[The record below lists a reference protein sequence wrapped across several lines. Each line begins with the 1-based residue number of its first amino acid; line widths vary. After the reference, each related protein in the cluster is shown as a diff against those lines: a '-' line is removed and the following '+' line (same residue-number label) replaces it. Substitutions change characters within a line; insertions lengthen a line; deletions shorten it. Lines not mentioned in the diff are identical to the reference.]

1 MTITKCVDGV
11 RVTLQEAQRCAKY
24 LYKIRKS
31 IKDKADFEKRF
42 DDFIRQL
49 RANGKGGNYIA

>member
-11 RVTLQEAQRCAKY
+11 RVTLQEAQKCAKF

-31 IKDKADFEKRF
+31 IKDKADLERRF

>member
-11 RVTLQEAQRCAKY
+11 RVTIQEAQNCAKF

-31 IKDKADFEKRF
+31 IKDKADLERRF

-49 RANGKGGNYIA
+49 RANGKGGHYIA

>member
-11 RVTLQEAQRCAKY
+11 RVTLQEAQKCAKF

-31 IKDKADFEKRF
+31 IKDKADLERRF
-42 DDFIRQL
+42 DDYIRQL

>member
-11 RVTLQEAQRCAKY
+11 RVTLQEAQKCAKF
-24 LYKIRKS
+24 LYKIRNS
-31 IKDKADFEKRF
+31 IKDNADLERRF
-42 DDFIRQL
+42 DDYIRQL

>member
-11 RVTLQEAQRCAKY
+11 LVTVQEVQKCAKF

-31 IKDKADFEKRF
+31 IKDKADLERRF
-42 DDFIRQL
+42 DDYIRQL

>member
-11 RVTLQEAQRCAKY
+11 RVTVQEAQKCAKF

-31 IKDKADFEKRF
+31 IKDKADLEIRF
-42 DDFIRQL
+42 DDYIRQL

>member
-11 RVTLQEAQRCAKY
+11 RVTIQEAQQAAKY
-24 LYKIRKS
+24 FYKIRKS
-31 IKDKADFEKRF
+31 IKDKADLERRF

-49 RANGKGGNYIA
+49 RAIGKGGNYIA

>member
-11 RVTLQEAQRCAKY
+11 RVTLQEAQKCAKF

-31 IKDKADFEKRF
+31 IKDKADLESRF
-42 DDFIRQL
+42 DDYIRQL

>member
-11 RVTLQEAQRCAKY
+11 RVTLQEAQKCAKF

-31 IKDKADFEKRF
+31 IKDNADLERRF
-42 DDFIRQL
+42 DDYIRQL

>member
-1 MTITKCVDGV
+1 MTIKKCVDGV
-11 RVTLQEAQRCAKY
+11 RVTFQEAHQCVNY

-31 IKDKADFEKRF
+31 IKDKEDLERRF

-49 RANGKGGNYIA
+49 RASGKGGNYIA

>member
-11 RVTLQEAQRCAKY
+11 RVTFQEVQKCSRY

-31 IKDKADFEKRF
+31 IKDKADLEKRF

>member
-11 RVTLQEAQRCAKY
+11 RVTIQESQKCAKF

-31 IKDKADFEKRF
+31 IKDKEDLERRF
-42 DDFIRQL
+42 DDYIRQL

>member
-1 MTITKCVDGV
+1 MIITKCVDGV
-11 RVTLQEAQRCAKY
+11 RVTLQEAQKCAKF

-31 IKDKADFEKRF
+31 IKDKADLERRF
-42 DDFIRQL
+42 DNYIRQL

>member
-11 RVTLQEAQRCAKY
+11 RVTLQEAQKCAKF

-31 IKDKADFEKRF
+31 IKDKADLEIRF
-42 DDFIRQL
+42 DDYIRQL

>member
-11 RVTLQEAQRCAKY
+11 CVTLQEAQQCVKF

-31 IKDKADFEKRF
+31 IKDKADLERRF
-42 DDFIRQL
+42 DDYIRQL

>member
-31 IKDKADFEKRF
+31 IKDKADLEQRF
-42 DDFIRQL
+42 DEYIRQL
-49 RANGKGGNYIA
+49 RVNGKGGNYIA

>member
-1 MTITKCVDGV
+1 MIITKCVDGV
-11 RVTLQEAQRCAKY
+11 RVTMQEAQQCVKY

-31 IKDKADFEKRF
+31 IKDKVDLEKRF

>member
-11 RVTLQEAQRCAKY
+11 RVTIQEAQKCAKF

-31 IKDKADFEKRF
+31 IKDKADLERRF
-42 DDFIRQL
+42 DDYIRQI

>member
-1 MTITKCVDGV
+1 MIITKCVDGV
-11 RVTLQEAQRCAKY
+11 RVTMQEAQKCLKY

-31 IKDKADFEKRF
+31 IKDKADLEKRF

>member
-11 RVTLQEAQRCAKY
+11 RVTLQEAQKCAKF

-31 IKDKADFEKRF
+31 IKDKADLERRF
-42 DDFIRQL
+42 DDYIRQL
-49 RANGKGGNYIA
+49 RQNGTGGNYIA

>member
-11 RVTLQEAQRCAKY
+11 RVTLQEAQKCAKY

-31 IKDKADFEKRF
+31 IKDKADLERRF
-42 DDFIRQL
+42 DDYIRQL
-49 RANGKGGNYIA
+49 RVNGKGGNYIA

>member
-11 RVTLQEAQRCAKY
+11 RVTIQEVQQCVKY

-31 IKDKADFEKRF
+31 IKDKEDLERRF

>member
-11 RVTLQEAQRCAKY
+11 RVTLQEAQKCAKF

-31 IKDKADFEKRF
+31 IKYKADLERRF

>member
-11 RVTLQEAQRCAKY
+11 RVTFQEAQQCVKY

-31 IKDKADFEKRF
+31 IKDKEDLERRF

>member
-11 RVTLQEAQRCAKY
+11 RVTMQEAQKCAKF

-31 IKDKADFEKRF
+31 IKDKEDLESRF
-42 DDFIRQL
+42 DDYIRQL

>member
-11 RVTLQEAQRCAKY
+11 LVTVQEAQKAVKF

-31 IKDKADFEKRF
+31 INDKADLERRFE
-42 DDFIRQL
+42 DFIRQL

>member
-11 RVTLQEAQRCAKY
+11 RVTVQEAQKCAKF

-31 IKDKADFEKRF
+31 IKDKEDLERRF
-42 DDFIRQL
+42 DDYIRQI
-49 RANGKGGNYIA
+49 RTNGKGGNYIA

>member
-1 MTITKCVDGV
+1 MIITKCVDGV
-11 RVTLQEAQRCAKY
+11 RVTFQEAQQCVKY

-31 IKDKADFEKRF
+31 IKDKEDLERRF

-49 RANGKGGNYIA
+49 RANGKGGHYIA

>member
-11 RVTLQEAQRCAKY
+11 RVTLQEAQKCAKF
-24 LYKIRKS
+24 LYKIRKF
-31 IKDKADFEKRF
+31 IKDKADLERRF
-42 DDFIRQL
+42 DDYIRQL

>member
-11 RVTLQEAQRCAKY
+11 RVTLQEAQKCAKF

-31 IKDKADFEKRF
+31 IKDKDDLERRF
-42 DDFIRQL
+42 DDYIRQL

>member
-1 MTITKCVDGV
+1 MTITKCVDCV
-11 RVTLQEAQRCAKY
+11 RVTLQEAQRCVKV

-31 IKDKADFEKRF
+31 IKDKADLERRF
-42 DDFIRQL
+42 DDYIRQL

>member
-11 RVTLQEAQRCAKY
+11 RVTMQEAQKCAKY

-31 IKDKADFEKRF
+31 IKDKADLESRF

>member
-11 RVTLQEAQRCAKY
+11 RVTIQEAQKCAKF

-31 IKDKADFEKRF
+31 IKDKADLERRF
-42 DDFIRQL
+42 DEYIRQL

>member
-11 RVTLQEAQRCAKY
+11 RVTIQEAQKCAKF

-31 IKDKADFEKRF
+31 IKDKEDLERRF
-42 DDFIRQL
+42 DDYIRQL

>member
-11 RVTLQEAQRCAKY
+11 RVTLQEAQKCAKFF
-24 LYKIRKS
+24 YKIRKS
-31 IKDKADFEKRF
+31 IKDKADLERRF
-42 DDFIRQL
+42 DDYIRQL